1 MPAYVGKLF
10 EEVITYS
17 TIAGTD
23 PFCMN
28 GPNKMPVFF
37 ASLVSIC
44 AGCNQQDNGKSTG
57 NDGQVANSHMTWM
70 VKLTN
75 SQSLI
80 LTGQWNKAEAAWGE
94 LKRGVK
100 TKDEIN
106 AWVKFQ
112 MEVLEKTKS
121 DPLKEELREGAI
133 QEWHPDVS
141 KSYIDWLKKRVESGL
156 LSEKLVREKAQELIT
171 KIDSQK

>member
-1 MPAYVGKLF
+1 
-10 EEVITYS
+10 
-17 TIAGTD
+17 
-23 PFCMN
+23 
-28 GPNKMPVFF
+28 
-37 ASLVSIC
+37 
-44 AGCNQQDNGKSTG
+44 
-57 NDGQVANSHMTWM
+57 M